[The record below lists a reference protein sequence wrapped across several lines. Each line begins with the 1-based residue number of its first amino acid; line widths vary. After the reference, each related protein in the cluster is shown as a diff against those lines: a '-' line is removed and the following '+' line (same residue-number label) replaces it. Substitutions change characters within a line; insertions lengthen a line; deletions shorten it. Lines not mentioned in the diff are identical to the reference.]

1 MVLKINV
8 FYLNIKYPIKQEG
21 FTKNSNQNVNIQINM
36 KFEKYYYRVRSWK
49 IIPGK
54 WFEKD

>member
-49 IIPGK
+49 IRVRT
-54 WFEKD
+54 

>member
-8 FYLNIKYPIKQEG
+8 FYLSNKYQIKQKG
-21 FTKNSNQNVNIQINM
+21 FTKNSNQKVNIQINM
-36 KFEKYYYRVRSWK
+36 KFERYYYRVRSWK